1 MSEVKNMRSY
11 RDLENEVDG
20 LREIVK
26 KQIRFIDSIENF
38 IYNNCDVRIYDIFK
52 ASRNKF
58 ENNEEFEDSLVSK

>member
-11 RDLENEVDG
+11 GDLENEVDG

-38 IYNNCDVRIYDIFK
+38 IYNNCDVRTYDIFK

-58 ENNEEFEDSLVSK
+58 ENNEGFEDSLVFK